1 MLCLIPML
9 VLVTNRTEREDNTQM
24 EKLRKEF
31 ENTALQHMGAI
42 YSAALR
48 MARDR
53 TEAEDLVQDTYLRAY
68 RFFDRFQPGTSVKA
82 WLFKIL
88 RNTCINNFKKRSKTP
103 EQVDFEQLRLLEEEP
118 ASPDDPEEEILYRFY
133 HDELMRAIEALPEEF
148 RLVILLS
155 DVKGL
160 SYKETAEIVERPIG
174 TVMSRLHRGRRLL
187 RSSLREYASELGY
200 VSSS

>member
-1 MLCLIPML
+1 
-9 VLVTNRTEREDNTQM
+9 M

-68 RFFDRFQPGTSVKA
+68 RFFDRFQPGTSV
-82 WLFKIL
+82 
-88 RNTCINNFKKRSKTP
+88 KRSKTP

-160 SYKETAEIVERPIG
+160 SYKETAAIVERPIG

-200 VSSS
+200 V